1 MTLQQEVNEEIRGG
15 FSTGR
20 VTVLKEVERLDVA
33 FKNVYSMIQM
43 LSLDIPAG
51 NEGGFQIIEGS
62 EQAEQIRQPVQEL
75 QQSANFLSQGLDPLT
90 KQVNEFFQVILKGRN
105 ALLDSLRFSGDS
117 DMQIGDELLE
127 K

>member
-1 MTLQQEVNEEIRGG
+1 MEAAV
-15 FSTGR
+15 
-20 VTVLKEVERLDVA
+20 
-33 FKNVYSMIQM
+33 KNVYSTIQM

-51 NEGGFQIIEGS
+51 NEGGFQITEGS

-75 QQSANFLSQGLDPLT
+75 QQSADFLSQGLDPLT

-117 DMQIGDELLE
+117 DMQIGDELL
-127 K
+127 KK